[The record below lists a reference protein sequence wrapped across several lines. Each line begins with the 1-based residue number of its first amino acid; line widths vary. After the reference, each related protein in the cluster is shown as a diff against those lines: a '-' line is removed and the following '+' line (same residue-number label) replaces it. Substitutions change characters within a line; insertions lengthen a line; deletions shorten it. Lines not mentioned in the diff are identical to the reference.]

1 MKWKVIA
8 IALGA
13 IVFTSTIYGQTPD
26 GQTPADEGVCDL
38 ESSAAY
44 GLCVSYCEAMDC
56 DSSEAVASSEAC
68 QSRFNRFFDLTGQEP
83 PCESPPPAESPCP
96 CSTNWQRLELFPD
109 PNSSTFSGCGYSEV
123 LFPYPGKGIWLQIGD
138 SDTTEQYRT
147 IAVSTDSE
155 VGDELTQCVSYSGF
169 EWSSDDLEGGI
180 VLQNAYPE
188 TVEVFDQMQD
198 NFYEACFQEV
208 VKIAE
213 HFGIECI
220 PNE

>member
-8 IALGA
+8 IAFGA
-13 IVFTSTIYGQTPD
+13 IVFTSTIHAQTPD

-38 ESSAAY
+38 ESGAAY

-68 QSRFNRFFDLTGQEP
+68 QNRFNRFFDLTGQEP
-83 PCESPPPAESPCP
+83 PCESPPPAESLCP
-96 CSTNWQRLELFPD
+96 CSTNWQHLELFPD
-109 PNSSTFSGCGYSEV
+109 PNSATFSGCSYSEV
-123 LFPYPGKGIWLQIGD
+123 LDPYILLQIGKQ
-138 SDTTEQYRT
+138 DTSEQYRM
-147 IAVSTDSE
+147 IAANTDSE
-155 VGDELTQCVSYSGF
+155 VGDELSQCYSYSGS
-169 EWSSDDLEGGI
+169 EWSGNDLEGGV
-180 VLQNAYPE
+180 VLQNIYPE
-188 TVEVFDQMQD
+188 SSEMFDQMQD
-198 NFYEACFQEV
+198 AFYEACFQEV